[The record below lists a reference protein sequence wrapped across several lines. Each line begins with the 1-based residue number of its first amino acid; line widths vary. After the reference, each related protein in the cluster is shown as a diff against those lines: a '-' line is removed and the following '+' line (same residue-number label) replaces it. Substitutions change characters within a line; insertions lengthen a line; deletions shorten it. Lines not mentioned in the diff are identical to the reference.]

1 MADRLLTTKEA
12 ATRLGI
18 SYQYMRKLVTTSDP
32 SKLPPFIMVGN
43 CRRFPESRLDSWIQN
58 NAGSA

>member
-1 MADRLLTTKEA
+1 MAERLLTMRETASK
-12 ATRLGI
+12 LGI

-32 SKLPPFIMVGN
+32 SKLPPSIMVGN

-58 NAGSA
+58 NAG